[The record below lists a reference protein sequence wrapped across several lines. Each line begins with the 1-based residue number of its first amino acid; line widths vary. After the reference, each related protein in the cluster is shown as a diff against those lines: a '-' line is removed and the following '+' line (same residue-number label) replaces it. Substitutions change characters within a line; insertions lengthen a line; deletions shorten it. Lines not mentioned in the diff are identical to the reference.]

1 MRKIVAVIVLAL
13 TITISYAQTISY
25 DDFKSIIP
33 SLQKEDWSSAFNT
46 SKNLLE
52 AAPNDSSDFK
62 AIVIYINI
70 FSAAG
75 MVTEGKMTYDE
86 LEQNIMKFKGQ
97 KILMSAHPVSEN
109 EGNTLGQIYF
119 SENGSKFEGFTTA
132 TNAKGTNIFCFEK
145 FYFNDKLN
153 LKKLKKSNVR
163 CGGTLDKI
171 ELNPNKSMIW
181 IVRLTVTDA
190 SVRIAN

>member
-1 MRKIVAVIVLAL
+1 MRKLLAVIAFAL
-13 TITISYAQTISY
+13 SITISHAQTISY

-97 KILMSAHPVSEN
+97 RILMSAHPVSEN
-109 EGNTLGQIYF
+109 ESNTLNQTMF
-119 SENGSKFEGFTTA
+119 SEIDSHFEGFTSA

-153 LKKLKKSNVR
+153 LKKLKKSIVR

-190 SVRIAN
+190 YVRIAN